1 MKLVFCLV
9 IFLTL
14 NQSIQANPSPKA
26 LTLEEFKSLVQTSSH
41 RLRAM
46 KLRKNAAKIAIDI
59 EEQKKWP
66 RLKAK
71 GGYQHEENS
80 KAREDF
86 LTGSLEVSYDII
98 DLPTKYKAK
107 KAQAELTLQK
117 DRLAQKQYKIINETE
132 VNFYRLLFLD
142 KKLKALNDLINRT
155 KSNLIAVKKRVRS
168 GKSAKSDI
176 ISFELELT
184 DLTTN
189 KKTLQR
195 ERYIAKK
202 KLLIDVH
209 DAIKDFSPIG
219 DLPHYHLEE
228 SHQSIS
234 SKINSSFAVKNMIAK
249 SDNAKLLIS
258 SAKAKKYPKL
268 GVAIEGGYF
277 DPDFS
282 LTKDRAQVEGRLYL
296 TWDLFPGLLNTS
308 EGKKSSKLALASL
321 VEKEHSIHL
330 LQDEIE
336 SVVNELKSIQDR
348 VDTDLKKIKLSKRLY
363 KAVLQEYRRGIK
375 SNEDVKSASKA
386 IYNSQVSDYEGRLSF
401 VELVKGLESKLGS
414 VIKVSKH
421 K

>member
-1 MKLVFCLV
+1 MKILFCLI
-9 IFLTL
+9 IFFTL
-14 NQSIQANPSPKA
+14 NPSVHANTSPKT
-26 LTLEEFKSLVQTSSH
+26 LTLEEFKNLVKTSSH

-46 KLRKNAAKIAIDI
+46 KLRKNAAKIAINI
-59 EEQKKWP
+59 EKQKRWP
-66 RLKAK
+66 RVKAK

-80 KAREDF
+80 NSREDF
-86 LTGSLEVSYDII
+86 FTGSLEVSYDIL
-98 DLPTKYKAK
+98 DLETKYKTK
-107 KAQAELTLQK
+107 ESQAELALHKNQFT
-117 DRLAQKQYKIINETE
+117 QKQYEIINETE

-142 KKLKALNDLINRT
+142 KKMMALKDLISRT
-155 KSNLIAVKKRVRS
+155 KFNLIAVKKRVRS
-168 GKSAKSDI
+168 GKSANSDI

-184 DLTTN
+184 DLTTE

-209 DAIKDFSPIG
+209 DAIKDFVPLG
-219 DLPHYHLEE
+219 ELPHYHLEE
-228 SHQSIS
+228 TQQSIS
-234 SKINSSFAVKNMIAK
+234 EKINGSFTVKNMIAK
-249 SDNAKLLIS
+249 SENAQLLIS

-296 TWDLFPGLLNTS
+296 TWDLFPALLNTS
-308 EGKKSSKLALASL
+308 EGKKNSKLALASQ

-336 SVVNELKSIQDR
+336 SVINELKSIQDR

-386 IYNSQVSDYEGRLSF
+386 IYNSQVSDFEGRLSF